1 MILALAGAVALG
13 ACAADGAGT
22 SVASRA
28 GQVPLMDQTGT
39 IVAWAPESA
48 IRNAPFGTPV
58 VINRGGQ
65 SLTVTVGPRQGQGVV
80 AGDARVIGTDAGAPI
95 IERVGAAGDLS
106 REGVPVVVG
115 TDQGRPITVMMS
127 QEDADRFQRAQVR
140 RGGNRAPVAPSA
152 R

>member
-1 MILALAGAVALG
+1 MIVALAGAVALG
-13 ACAADGAGT
+13 ACAQGT
-22 SVASRA
+22 QVETRA

-48 IRNAPFGTPV
+48 LGNAPFGTPV

-65 SLTVTVGPRQGQGVV
+65 TITVTVGPRQGQGVS
-80 AGDARVIGTDAGAPI
+80 AGDARVVGTDAGAPVI
-95 IERVGAAGDLS
+95 QRVGAGGDIA
-106 REGVPVVVG
+106 RDGVPVVVG

-127 QEDADRFQRAQVR
+127 QEDADRFQRTQVR
-140 RGGNRAPVAPSA
+140 RGGNRAPVTPPA

>member
-1 MILALAGAVALG
+1 MIVALAGAVALG
-13 ACAADGAGT
+13 ACAQGT
-22 SVASRA
+22 TVETRE

-65 SLTVTVGPRQGQGVV
+65 AITVTVGPRQGQGVTS
-80 AGDARVIGTDAGAPI
+80 GDARVIGTTGDGVPTI
-95 IERVGAAGDLS
+95 QRVGAGGDAS

-127 QEDADRFQRAQVR
+127 QEDADRFQRSQVR
-140 RGGNRAPVAPSA
+140 RGGNRAPVTPPA

>member
-1 MILALAGAVALG
+1 MIVALAGAVALG
-13 ACAADGAGT
+13 ACAQGT
-22 SVASRA
+22 TVETRE

-65 SLTVTVGPRQGQGVV
+65 AMTVTVGPRQGQGMSS
-80 AGDARVIGTDAGAPI
+80 GDARVVGTDAGAPQI
-95 IERVGAAGDLS
+95 QRVGAGGDAS

-127 QEDADRFQRAQVR
+127 QEEADRFQRSQVR
-140 RGGNRAPVAPSA
+140 RGGNRAPVTPPA

>member
-1 MILALAGAVALG
+1 MMVALAGAVALG
-13 ACAADGAGT
+13 ACAQGT
-22 SVASRA
+22 TVETRA

-48 IRNAPFGTPV
+48 LGNAPFGTPV

-65 SLTVTVGPRQGQGVV
+65 AITVTVGPRQGQGVS
-80 AGDARVIGTDAGAPI
+80 AGDARVVGTDAGAPVI
-95 IERVGAAGDLS
+95 QRVGAGGDIA
-106 REGVPVVVG
+106 RDGVPVVVG

-127 QEDADRFQRAQVR
+127 QEDADRFQRTQVR
-140 RGGNRAPVAPSA
+140 RGGNRAPVTPPA